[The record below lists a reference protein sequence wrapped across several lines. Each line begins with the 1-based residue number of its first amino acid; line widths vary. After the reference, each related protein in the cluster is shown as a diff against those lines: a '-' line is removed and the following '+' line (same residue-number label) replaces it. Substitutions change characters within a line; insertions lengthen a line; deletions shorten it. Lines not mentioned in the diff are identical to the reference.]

1 LRAFSLRCTA
11 CSSERSLT
19 NPACIAFRGFAGF
32 CSENFTDRRNDR
44 EKIQQGA
51 IVFRSRPPRTRVWND
66 LMVIQILVNRAKLF
80 SLSRERVW
88 LFAMVLVLATIF
100 AYRPTWNGNF
110 VWDDDFYVTK
120 NALLTAPDGLRR
132 IWFSLESPSQYFP
145 LTYTSFRIER
155 TLWGLRPTGYH
166 WVNILLHT
174 ANALLLWRLLT
185 ELRVPGAWLAA
196 GIFALHPVQVE
207 SVAWI
212 TERKNTLMAFF
223 FLLTLL
229 GWARFIDERNQQAI
243 QRSRAHRKQRAKEV
257 TQAGKPNPSSWR
269 FYWLA
274 LIFYLLALCSKA
286 TACTLP
292 AALFLILWL
301 QKKRIDWRRILQ
313 IAPFIALGLAMGL
326 MAIWW
331 ERYHQFALG
340 PMFAFGPLE
349 RLIIA
354 THAVWFYLGKLF
366 WPAKLTFIYP
376 QWTVEPN
383 NPFSYIWLVA
393 ATALC
398 AAIYFARRYVGRSVE
413 VAAAFFVAT
422 LSPVLGFI
430 MLYTFRYTFVADH
443 YQYLACIGP
452 IALVSAGLVK
462 LTNSVGYGPR
472 FLSVLGILI
481 FSALGLLTWRQSA
494 SYRDSE
500 TLWRTTIDKNP
511 GCWMAETNLGSEL
524 LEGGD
529 IDGAIVHL
537 EKSLRLKFDVPEP
550 HNNLTYA
557 LFRKG
562 DADAAIAEAHVA
574 LNFDPNNGGTHAVL
588 GMALMTKGLLDEA
601 IAQLSKA
608 VEILPNHSHAHY
620 NLAVALAEKGETVD
634 AIAHY
639 EKAIEAQPDLFEALT
654 NLAWIFASSSDANI
668 RNGPKAVELAEE
680 AYRVTGNTSPV
691 VLRTLAA
698 AYATNKS
705 FDKALET
712 SRRALQSAQE
722 QRNSELAET
731 IRREMSLYQV
741 GLPYRAP

>member
-1 LRAFSLRCTA
+1 
-11 CSSERSLT
+11 
-19 NPACIAFRGFAGF
+19 
-32 CSENFTDRRNDR
+32 
-44 EKIQQGA
+44 
-51 IVFRSRPPRTRVWND
+51 
-66 LMVIQILVNRAKLF
+66 LVNKAKLF
-80 SLSRERVW
+80 SLPRKYFW
-88 LFAMVLVLATIF
+88 LFAIVLLLATIF
-100 AYRPTWNGNF
+100 AYRPAWNGSF

-120 NALLTAPDGLRR
+120 NPLLTASDGLRR

-155 TLWGLRPTGYH
+155 MLWGLKPTGYH
-166 WVNILLHT
+166 WVNILLHA
-174 ANALLLWRLLT
+174 ANALLLWRLLA
-185 ELRVPGAWLAA
+185 ELRVPSAWLAA

-212 TERKNTLMAFF
+212 TERKNVLMAFF
-223 FLLTLL
+223 FLLALL
-229 GWARFIDERNQQAI
+229 AWVRFIDERNQRPT
-243 QRSRAHRKQRAKEV
+243 QRSRAHSKQRAKKV
-257 TQAGKPNPSSWR
+257 TQAGKLGPLSWR

-274 LIFYLLALCSKA
+274 LIFYVLALCSKS

-301 QKKRIDWRRILQ
+301 QKKRIDLPRVLQ
-313 IAPFIALGLAMGL
+313 IAPFIVLGLAMGL

-331 ERYHQFALG
+331 ERYHQFTLG

-354 THAVWFYLGKLF
+354 THTPWFYLSKLF

-376 QWTVEPN
+376 QWTVDPK

-393 ATALC
+393 GIALC
-398 AAIYFARRYVGRSVE
+398 VAIYFARPYVCRSME

-452 IALVSAGLVK
+452 IALVSAGLVT
-462 LTNSVGYGPR
+462 LTNSVKYGPR
-472 FLSVLGILI
+472 FLAALAILI
-481 FSALGLLTWRQSA
+481 LSTLGLLTWRQSA
-494 SYRDSE
+494 NYRDSE
-500 TLWRTTIDKNP
+500 TLWRTTIARNP

-524 LEGGD
+524 SERGD
-529 IDGAIVHL
+529 FDGAIAHL
-537 EKSLRLKFDVPEP
+537 QKSLRLKFDAPEA
-550 HNNLTYA
+550 HNSLTYA

-562 DADAAIAEAHVA
+562 DADAAITEAHVA
-574 LNFDPNNGGTHAVL
+574 MNFDPTNADTHAVL

-608 VEILPNHSHAHY
+608 IEILPNYSHAHY
-620 NLAVALAEKGETVD
+620 HLAVALAEKGEPVD

-639 EKAIEAQPDLFEALT
+639 EKAIEAQPDLVEALT

-668 RNGPKAVELAEE
+668 RNGPKAVELAEK
-680 AYRVTGNTSPV
+680 ASRLTYDTNAV

-698 AYATNKS
+698 AYATNRS
-705 FDKALET
+705 FDKALEA
-712 SRRALQSAQE
+712 SRRALQSAEE
-722 QRNSELAET
+722 QRNSELSDT
-731 IRREMSLYQV
+731 IRREMSLYEV
-741 GLPYRAP
+741 GQAYHER